1 MAKKLGLIENKVLKA
16 LNSVKNQY
24 DIVEITNKDISSLIG
39 YGDNGGGSISNAL
52 ELLELKG
59 KICKIDKWTYKV
71 LV

>member
-1 MAKKLGLIENKVLKA
+1 MAKKMGVIESKVLKA
-16 LNSVKNQY
+16 LSSVKGEY

-71 LV
+71 LI

>member
-1 MAKKLGLIENKVLKA
+1 MVRKLGLIENKVLKA
-16 LNSVKNQY
+16 LSSVKDQY

-59 KICKIDKWTYKV
+59 KIYKIDKWTYKV

>member
-1 MAKKLGLIENKVLKA
+1 MARKLGVVENKVLKA
-16 LNSVKNQY
+16 LSSVKNQY
-24 DIVEITNKDISSLIG
+24 DIVEITNKDISCLIG

-59 KICKIDKWTYKV
+59 KICKIDKWTYRV

>member
-1 MAKKLGLIENKVLKA
+1 MVMKLGVVENKVLKA
-16 LNSVKNQY
+16 LSSVKNQY

-59 KICKIDKWTYKV
+59 KICKIDKWIYKV

>member
-1 MAKKLGLIENKVLKA
+1 MARKLGVVESKVLKA
-16 LNSVKNQY
+16 LSSVKNQY

-59 KICKIDKWTYKV
+59 KICKIDKWTYRV

>member
-1 MAKKLGLIENKVLKA
+1 MVKDLGIIENKVLRA
-16 LNSVKNQY
+16 LSSVKNQY
-24 DIVEITNKDISSLIG
+24 DIVKVTNKDISRLIG

-59 KICKIDKWTYKV
+59 KICKTKKWTYKV

>member
-1 MAKKLGLIENKVLKA
+1 MVRKLGLIENKVLKA
-16 LNSVKNQY
+16 LSSVKNQY

>member
-1 MAKKLGLIENKVLKA
+1 MVKGLGVIESKVLKA
-16 LNSVKNQY
+16 LSSVKNQY
-24 DIVEITNKDISSLIG
+24 DIVEVTNKDISGLIG

-59 KICKIDKWTYKV
+59 KICKVDTCTYKV